1 MIDLAI
7 DNRVIINDKL
17 DAALQELDLLFN
29 TENTELIGMTNF
41 GVSLDQFLWT
51 LTPTTE
57 SFREYI
63 NDKLSTLFYLKYFN
77 YNIDVQFLE
86 GEFRSIY
93 HLKIIIYLED
103 NKTIQKEYEFR

>member
-7 DNRVIINDKL
+7 DNRIFIENNL
-17 DAALQELDLLFN
+17 EAALQELDLLFN
-29 TENTELIGMTNF
+29 TECTELIGDPQF

-57 SFREYI
+57 SFRDYI
-63 NDKLSTLFYLKYFN
+63 EEKLSHLFYLKFFK
-77 YNIDVQFLE
+77 YNLNIEFLE

-93 HLKIIIYLED
+93 HLSIDIYLD
-103 NKTIQKEYEFR
+103 NNQKIKKEYQFR

>member
-7 DNRVIINDKL
+7 DNRILIENNL

-29 TENTELIGMTNF
+29 TENTELIGMPEF

-57 SFREYI
+57 SFRKYI
-63 NDKLSTLFYLKYFN
+63 EEKLSTLFYLKFFN
-77 YNIDVQFLE
+77 YNINVEFLE

-93 HLKIIIYLED
+93 HLTIDIYLSNNE
-103 NKTIQKEYEFR
+103 KIQKEYEFR

>member
-7 DNRVIINDKL
+7 DNRVFLNNKL
-17 DAALQELDLLFN
+17 DAAIQELDLLFN
-29 TENTELIGMTNF
+29 TECTELIGDTQF

-57 SFREYI
+57 SLRQYI
-63 NDKLSTLFYLKYFN
+63 SEKLAKLFYIKFFN
-77 YNIDVQFLE
+77 YNFDVEFLE

-93 HLKIIIYLED
+93 RIKVDLYIDQEHKV
-103 NKTIQKEYEFR
+103 QKEYEFR

>member
-7 DNRVIINDKL
+7 DDRVIINDKL

-93 HLKIIIYLED
+93 HLKIIIYFFA
-103 NKTIQKEYEFR
+103 KQQ

>member
-7 DNRVIINDKL
+7 DDRVIINDKL

>member
-7 DNRVIINDKL
+7 DDRVIINDKL

-63 NDKLSTLFYLKYFN
+63 NDK
-77 YNIDVQFLE
+77 D
-86 GEFRSIY
+86 
-93 HLKIIIYLED
+93 
-103 NKTIQKEYEFR
+103 